1 MSPAP
6 LPGRHRSA
14 GFVVTGLMLGMR
26 GYNPTVREVY
36 EWVMRFRTL
45 VEKDTYNNRSP
56 DILVRIPLGMGGLKE
71 KLEEVE
77 SNHPLRIL
85 PIQGH
90 RIMPNY
96 LHLPWGYAAAQITK
110 TLDQAEWYEGMDPA
124 AWRSL
129 DREFAKKA
137 VRSAAPWE
145 NSLLTALA
153 LTWEDDWAE
162 EFLWSTL
169 FGVDLAPGLRDFPTF
184 AQWHARYK
192 DCLGPSS
199 NPSPDAVPD
208 QSADF
213 GGDEAEAGEEG
224 ESAFP
229 DAGCEEAV
237 VAGEGGRGQARAAVA
252 ESAFPDA
259 GCEGAPAQDRRRARA
274 ALLVM

>member
-1 MSPAP
+1 M
-6 LPGRHRSA
+6 
-14 GFVVTGLMLGMR
+14 TGLLLGMR
-26 GYNPTVREVY
+26 GYSPTVREVY

-45 VEKDTYNNRSP
+45 VERDTYNNRGP
-56 DILVRIPLGMGGLKE
+56 DALVRKPLAMGGLAE

-77 SNHPLRIL
+77 SNHPLRIV

-110 TLDQAEWYEGMDPA
+110 TLEQAEWYEGMDPA
-124 AWRSL
+124 TWHSL
-129 DREFAKKA
+129 DREFAQKA

-153 LTWEDDWAE
+153 FTWEDDWAE
-162 EFLWSTL
+162 EWLWNTL
-169 FGVDLAPGLRDFPTF
+169 LGVDLAPGLRDFPAF

-192 DCLGPSS
+192 DRL
-199 NPSPDAVPD
+199 DAVPD

-213 GGDEAEAGEEG
+213 GGDVVHATSSEDEAGEEG

-237 VAGEGGRGQARAAVA
+237 FAGEGGRGQARAAVA